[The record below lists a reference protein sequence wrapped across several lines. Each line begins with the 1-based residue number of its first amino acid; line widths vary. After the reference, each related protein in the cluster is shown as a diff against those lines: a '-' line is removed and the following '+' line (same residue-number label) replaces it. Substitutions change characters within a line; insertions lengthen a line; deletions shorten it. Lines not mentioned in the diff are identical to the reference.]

1 MIYAGP
7 GALGR
12 GGDGGTA
19 TSEGKGACHTQEI
32 CSADPLGC
40 LFVVFA
46 NFHGATM
53 NFYREAAKVLD
64 DLGTKKHGSLKSL
77 IFDAKAQRTPT
88 QQKRL
93 YALLSET
100 LKSRPPEVVRG
111 SPVEKEVLEKVIESS
126 QLLKI
131 ERKVF

>member
-7 GALGR
+7 RALGG

-19 TSEGKGACHTQEI
+19 TSEGKGACHTKF
-32 CSADPLGC
+32 PLQI
-40 LFVVFA
+40 LSVDFLRFFA

-77 IFDAKAQRTPT
+77 IFEAKAQRTST

-100 LKSRPPEVVRG
+100 LKSGPFEGVR
-111 SPVEKEVLEKVIESS
+111 SSLVEKEVLEKVIESS